1 MASVRKK
8 GRYEAHDLLDE
19 FLLNQVAKH
28 VDYTQLCFFAK
39 DLGVTQTEYDRIIA
53 PDTLTTAERVN
64 KVSTLYDEMFS
75 RRQVCK

>member
-28 VDYTQLCFFAK
+28 VNYSKLLSFAK
-39 DLGVTQTEYDRIIA
+39 DLGISHTEYTKITA
-53 PDTLTTAERVN
+53 PDTNTPDEWIYQ
-64 KVSTLYDEMFS
+64 VSTLTDVIIS
-75 RRQVCK
+75 

>member
-28 VDYTQLCFFAK
+28 VNYTQLCFFAK
-39 DLGVTQTEYDRIIA
+39 DLGVTQTDYDRITA
-53 PDTLTTAERVN
+53 LDTLTPAERVN